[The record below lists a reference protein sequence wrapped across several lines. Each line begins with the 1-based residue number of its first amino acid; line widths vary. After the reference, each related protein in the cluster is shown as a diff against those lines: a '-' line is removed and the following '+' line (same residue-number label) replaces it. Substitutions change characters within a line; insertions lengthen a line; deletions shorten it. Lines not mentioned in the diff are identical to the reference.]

1 MPAADL
7 GSEKVADLD
16 ESSDEVK
23 SRRMIRAPPLSKAK
37 TESDES
43 EDSHDSAL
51 AEASKN
57 ARVSASSAPVSV
69 MAIRAP
75 SEVSGSAGLIVPLS
89 LSHEANRAAAMA
101 AAAKESFLSCN
112 KKLSE

>member
-1 MPAADL
+1 M
-7 GSEKVADLD
+7 GSAKVADL
-16 ESSDEVK
+16 EASSDEVK
-23 SRRMIRAPPLSKAK
+23 SRRMISAPLLSKAK

-75 SEVSGSAGLIVPLS
+75 SEVSGSAGLIVSLS
-89 LSHEANRAAAMA
+89 LSHEANRAAARA
-101 AAAKESFLSCN
+101 VAAKRIFS
-112 KKLSE
+112 

>member
-7 GSEKVADLD
+7 GSAKVADL
-16 ESSDEVK
+16 EVSSDEVK
-23 SRRMIRAPPLSKAK
+23 SRRMISAPLLSKAK

-75 SEVSGSAGLIVPLS
+75 SEVSGSAGLIVSLS
-89 LSHEANRAAAMA
+89 LSHEANRAAARA
-101 AAAKESFLSCN
+101 VAAKESFS
-112 KKLSE
+112 

>member
-7 GSEKVADLD
+7 GSAKVADL
-16 ESSDEVK
+16 EASSDEVK
-23 SRRMIRAPPLSKAK
+23 SRRMISAPLLSKAK

-43 EDSHDSAL
+43 EDSHASAL
-51 AEASKN
+51 AEVSKN

-75 SEVSGSAGLIVPLS
+75 SEV
-89 LSHEANRAAAMA
+89 
-101 AAAKESFLSCN
+101 
-112 KKLSE
+112 